1 MMRQGQY
8 ISGYSYK
15 NNEDINK
22 RIKILKEQMHP
33 NDLKIIDNY
42 LNGSLYDDYNDYQ
55 IDDHLAARYK
65 QRRINTF
72 VNTTGKQMNLIDKKG
87 VDNYIDSLPN

>member
-1 MMRQGQY
+1 MMRQGQST
-8 ISGYSYK
+8 SGYSYSGGHSYK

-42 LNGSLYDDYNDYQ
+42 LNGSLYDDYQ
-55 IDDHLAARYK
+55 IALHE
-65 QRRINTF
+65 QRRINTV
-72 VNTTGKQMNLIDKKG
+72 VNTTGKQTNLIDKKR
-87 VDNYIDSLPN
+87 VDDYMNSLPKW